1 MENTKQSLIAKIVRK
16 GIITPYEAIYLQYL
30 NRKHMQEQEL
40 DVEKWENI
48 YIAAENVS
56 ELFSQPDLKNILAF
70 QSLNDATLYDSYR
83 WAANYMTKLDT
94 HTGDIGY
101 RATALLNE
109 LRLMRSENA
118 MLITRNLRE
127 SKAIE
132 GTLFEF
138 TAYSQ
143 TYGKVI
149 TFEESIALF
158 TESLSL
164 LLMSIDN
171 ILTLNYYL
179 KTMVEQEEFNC
190 LRFLRMILSEERQTT
205 KDEED
210 PLNVTQLFYKQLVDP
225 IIETNHEKFI
235 EFMKREFSSFS
246 ITLDDTFQ
254 EGSLLYVRKSLPE
267 ITVGIDDA
275 KKEKDVLEQV

>member
-1 MENTKQSLIAKIVRK
+1 MEHTKQSLIAKIAGK
-16 GIITPYEAIYLQYL
+16 GIISPFEAIYLQYL
-30 NRKHMQEQEL
+30 NRKHMQEEEL

-56 ELFSQPDLKNILAF
+56 ELFSQQGLKNILTF

-94 HTGDIGY
+94 HVGDIGY
-101 RATALLNE
+101 RTIALLNE
-109 LRLMRSENA
+109 LRLMRNENV
-118 MLITRNLRE
+118 MRITRDLRE
-127 SKAIE
+127 SKE
-132 GTLFEF
+132 VGGTLFEF

-143 TYGKVI
+143 VHGKVI
-149 TFEESIALF
+149 TFEEAIASF

-190 LRFLRMILSEERQTT
+190 LRFLRMILSEEKQTT
-205 KDEED
+205 EDEED
-210 PLNVTQLFYKQLVDP
+210 PLNVTQLFYKQLVVP

-235 EFMKREFSSFS
+235 EFMKREFSSFN
-246 ITLDDTFQ
+246 ITFDDAFQ

-267 ITVGIDDA
+267 IVAEIDSV
-275 KKEKDVLEQV
+275 KMEKVF